1 MTNQKFSVG
10 DKVEWVSSGVKK
22 IGEIIAVVPA
32 GKTPAEIGYPK
43 AGGGGEARDHETYV
57 ARGVKQDSKGALWL
71 QSPLLAFRQSSDPH
85 QVTTAQR

>member
-32 GKTPAEIGYPK
+32 GKTPVEIGYPK
-43 AGGGGEARDHETYV
+43 AGGGGVARDHETYV
-57 ARGVKQDSKGALWL
+57 AKGVKHDSKGAYGSKALYWPFVSL
-71 QSPLLAFRQSSDPH
+71 LSP
-85 QVTTAQR
+85 TK